1 MTTNIRQHA
10 LEKGA
15 VAERLEADEA
25 YALVEDLSPACLHD
39 IGTAALQNRRA
50 RYGDKAT
57 YVFNQHINPS
67 NVCTMGCVF
76 CNYAAVPDAPH
87 AFALSEADILKSV
100 AALAPREVH
109 VVGGIND
116 LWPFERNRKLIQT
129 LRERFPKLF
138 IKAFTAVE
146 IAAFAEACGQE
157 SEDIL
162 EALKAAG
169 MNAMPGGGAEI
180 FSDRLRRQYW
190 RRKIGPEDW
199 LGIHREAHAMGIPT
213 NATMLFGIGDRWDER
228 VAHMLRLRECQD
240 RSGGFECFIP
250 LPFQPGKGRISAE
263 GPSAPEILA
272 VLGLARLVLDNIPH
286 LKAYWPMAGL
296 ETAAAGLSWGADDM
310 DGTIKEEKVA
320 HMAGAQTPA
329 GLARERM
336 EETIAMGGFEAVERD
351 GWFNTKGR
359 LHAEGMS

>member
-1 MTTNIRQHA
+1 M
-10 LEKGA
+10 EKGA
-15 VAERLEADEA
+15 AGERLEADEA
-25 YALVEDLSPACLHD
+25 YALVEDLSPAYLQD
-39 IGTAALQNRRA
+39 LGVAALQNRRA

-76 CNYAAVPDAPH
+76 CNYAALPDAAQ
-87 AFALSEADILKSV
+87 AFSLNEPEILQSI
-100 AALAPREVH
+100 AELAPSEVH

-116 LWPFERNRKLIQT
+116 HWPFERNLKLVQA
-129 LRERFPKLF
+129 LRERFPDLF

-146 IAAFAEACGQE
+146 IAAFADASALGIG
-157 SEDIL
+157 DIL
-162 EALKAAG
+162 GQLVAAG

-180 FSDRLRRQYW
+180 FSARLRSQYW
-190 RRKIGPEDW
+190 RHKIGPKDW
-199 LGIHREAHAMGIPT
+199 LHIHGQAHAMGIPT

-228 VAHMLRLRECQD
+228 VAHMLTLRKCQD
-240 RSGGFECFIP
+240 RSNGFECFIP
-250 LPFQPGKGRISAE
+250 LPFQPGKGRIVAA
-263 GPSAPEILA
+263 GPSAFEILA

-286 LKAYWPMAGL
+286 IKAYWPMAGL

-320 HMAGAQTPA
+320 HMAGARTPV

-336 EETIAMGGFEAVERD
+336 EETITLGGFEAVERD
-351 GWFNTKGR
+351 GWFNTKGNM
-359 LHAEGMS
+359 LADGML